1 MLICKTCNIEYAE
14 GKKFCRLC
22 GTPLVPKEEVSI
34 KLEDKFLSKEKETK
48 TPLICLKC
56 KIPYES
62 GKYCRKCGSAL
73 ILQRQTEQDIIFTQS
88 RAQESIQMTSSIKP
102 LRKEELI
109 CPNCHI
115 VYESGKFC
123 KKCGSPLNDKSK
135 VMAGEM
141 VSKLPPP
148 EAQKPLWREPREKE
162 SQKVEESKI
171 SEKITDIR
179 KIPIKKKNP
188 IFNPLYIGGACAIL
202 GIMVL
207 GYFLWPKYS
216 HLIIKKPPPSTEL
229 PQKRETPSPPQVV
242 APSKPESL
250 TSQQSEAQVIDEIKN
265 LLENIRQANFQKNID
280 LFMSCYSLDFRDREE
295 RKRNTLETWKNF
307 DYLELSYDL
316 KSPSVSGDIATAKV
330 EWFILISPKSGG
342 GGQES
347 KVLLDVTFIKE
358 DSGWK
363 IKEIRP
369 IS

>member
-22 GTPLVPKEEVSI
+22 GTPLVPKEKPSI
-34 KLEDKFLSKEKETK
+34 KLEDKFLGKEKGTK
-48 TPLICLKC
+48 TPLICPKC
-56 KIPYES
+56 KILYES

-73 ILQRQTEQDIIFTQS
+73 ILQHQTEQDIIITQS
-88 RAQESIQMTSSIKP
+88 QAQESIQMTSSKKP

-109 CPNCHI
+109 CPNCHT
-115 VYESGKFC
+115 VYETGKFC
-123 KKCGSPLNDKSK
+123 KKCGSPFTDKSK

-148 EAQKPLWREPREKE
+148 EPQKPLWREPREKE
-162 SQKVEESKI
+162 SQKVEEAKI
-171 SEKITDIR
+171 LEKRVNTR
-179 KIPIKKKNP
+179 KILIEKQKPN
-188 IFNPLYIGGACAIL
+188 FSSLYIVVACAIL

-216 HLIIKKPPPSTEL
+216 HLIIKKPPLSTEV
-229 PQKRETPSPPQVV
+229 PQKGETSSPPQVV
-242 APSKPESL
+242 APTKPESL

-316 KSPSVSGDIATAKV
+316 KSPSISRNIATAKV

-347 KVLLDVTFIKE
+347 KVVLDVTFIKE